1 MLNDWC
7 QTPIHMEDF
16 GNAMTEQHEKGVTH
30 FEEGVSHT
38 AAGALHSKDGLTQS
52 PQRVPAFTEIITHS
66 EERGSH
72 ADEQHLRTTHAL
84 HEEVPVSA
92 ITQSEEEGAQS
103 GDWIP
108 LNTERVT
115 HCEEGG
121 HMLMSEYYLLR
132 LWTLFLIG
140 GNEIDIKLLRRVS
153 YRFQK
158 PHVARELAKLDILD
172 VAPIHL
178 PLLGTNSSDVCIEE
192 IKEANGLI
200 GDTIYAGKLTGNK
213 IPKWVDR
220 LARIGSLCNCVLCEV
235 FKTSVVRYG
244 SNFEGYDNKKE
255 RLRSF
260 FSCLSSISMH

>member
-200 GDTIYAGKLTGNK
+200 GDTIYAGNK
-213 IPKWVDR
+213 YEVISPSHVEDFCYIIDNTYIKENVSLSPRICLR
-220 LARIGSLCNCVLCEV
+220 L
-235 FKTSVVRYG
+235 F
-244 SNFEGYDNKKE
+244 F
-255 RLRSF
+255 SF
-260 FSCLSSISMH
+260 FFLLPQIKSINACTCFGG